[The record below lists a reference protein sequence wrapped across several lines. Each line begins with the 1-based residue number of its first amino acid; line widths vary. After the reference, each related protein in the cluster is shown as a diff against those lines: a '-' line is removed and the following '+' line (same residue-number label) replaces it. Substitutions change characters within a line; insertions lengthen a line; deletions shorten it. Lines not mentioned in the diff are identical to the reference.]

1 MQELNL
7 KNALIVMHEL
17 GENEYLA
24 GRNVPDYWVCEVEE
38 LDPFMLLR
46 FDNVLMTEAAVKM
59 LEERLQ

>member
-1 MQELNL
+1 
-7 KNALIVMHEL
+7 MHEL